1 MDREERLE
9 LAKLSNINKVKR
21 KGKWDKIVFFCN
33 GEEYVFEIKQDGPES
48 NVYIS
53 ADN

>member
-21 KGKWDKIVFFCN
+21 KGKWDKIFFY
-33 GEEYVFEIKQDGPES
+33 GEYVFEIKQDGPES

>member
-9 LAKLSNINKVKR
+9 LAKLSNINKVRR

-33 GEEYVFEIKQDGPES
+33 GEYVFEIKQDEPDS

>member
-9 LAKLSNINKVKR
+9 LAKLSNINKVRR

-33 GEEYVFEIKQDGPES
+33 GEYVFEIKQDGPDS